1 MVSWNGQTEKDR
13 EIEMSRK
20 WEKEFPFKVWWEQS
34 AICAIKWSISGTW
47 PKQ

>member
-20 WEKEFPFKVWWEQS
+20 WEKEFPFKVW
-34 AICAIKWSISGTW
+34 
-47 PKQ
+47 